1 MNREIKY
8 MAWDKHYKKL
18 EKVTMLLLDTNELD
32 HEGNLNEPANIDH
45 FELMQYTN
53 LKDKNGTEFYE
64 GFLLKVPH
72 NNYIA
77 EGIHEVHFYD
87 DGFYTSSVLFSNK
100 QTANKNTLS
109 FMISI
114 GATVCGHIFQT
125 N

>member
-53 LKDKNGTEFYE
+53 LKDKNGTD
-64 GFLLKVPH
+64 
-72 NNYIA
+72 IA